1 MIATPKL
8 IGGTLI
14 LFHRIIMS
22 SSSGWTSE
30 NLSSHSTLFA
40 ISPVKKKPVE
50 MESTK
55 PSTTAKSTEESTMKS
70 ESKKKKFYVGMKRE
84 SVASN
89 SDSNIESKKRGKTM
103 KSQTT
108 EAEDTLENAIEDVDN
123 VNEARRIQQK
133 LHVLKKKAD
142 AKVHTFEKS
151 AEKDGLSY
159 KGKDAVK
166 CPGSDCDNSF
176 DPEGEYN
183 GGVCTGC
190 DEQEPNNDT
199 MYCIEC
205 IEKCECGEE
214 YWCSKCR
221 KECKVC
227 EEKIIC
233 KECDIATECEHCR
246 ELVCEDCTRE
256 VGNHMHTMVWCIECE
271 GQTRSRW

>member
-1 MIATPKL
+1 
-8 IGGTLI
+8 
-14 LFHRIIMS
+14 
-22 SSSGWTSE
+22 
-30 NLSSHSTLFA
+30 
-40 ISPVKKKPVE
+40 VKKEPE
-50 MESTK
+50 ESMSESTK
-55 PSTTAKSTEESTMKS
+55 PSTAAKSTEESTMKS

-84 SVASN
+84 SVASKSK
-89 SDSNIESKKRGKTM
+89 SDSNIKSKKRVKIP
-103 KSQTT
+103 KSQMT
-108 EAEDTLENAIEDVDN
+108 EAEDMLENAIESLDTVE
-123 VNEARRIQQK
+123 EARILQRR
-133 LHVLKKKAD
+133 LALLKE
-142 AKVHTFEKS
+142 KVDSKVKHFEKS
-151 AEKDGLSY
+151 AERDGLSY

-190 DEQEPNNDT
+190 NEQEPNNDT
-199 MYCIEC
+199 IYCIEC
-205 IEKCECGEE
+205 IEKCDCGEE

-256 VGNHMHTMVWCIECE
+256 VGNHMHTMVWCIDCE
-271 GQTRSRW
+271 GQMRSRW